1 MIIIFSKQEKNQNG
15 GGKKSCADRQ
25 FIFCSRNLYTLQED
39 DKEMIISAD
48 QHP

>member
-15 GGKKSCADRQ
+15 GEKKAVLTDNS
-25 FIFCSRNLYTLQED
+25 FSVHGIYIPF
-39 DKEMIISAD
+39 KKMIEMIISAD